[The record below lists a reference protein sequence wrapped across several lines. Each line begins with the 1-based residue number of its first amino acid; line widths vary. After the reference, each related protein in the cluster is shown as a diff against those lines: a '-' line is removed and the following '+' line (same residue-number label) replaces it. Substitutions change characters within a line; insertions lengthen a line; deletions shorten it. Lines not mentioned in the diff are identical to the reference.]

1 MKTIGLIG
9 GMSWE
14 STVPYYRII
23 NETVRARLG
32 GFHSAKLVL
41 FSVDFYEIELLQ
53 HSGDWGE
60 AGRMLAQ
67 AGRSLQ
73 AAGAD
78 FLVLCTNTMHKVA
91 NSIESAVNIP
101 LLHIADPTA
110 QEIKQAG
117 LKKVGLLGTRFTM
130 EQDFYRGRLR
140 DQHHLDV
147 LIPDD
152 DDRGLVHK
160 IIYDELCMGLVRDG
174 SRAEYRRI
182 IQRLVDQGAQGVI
195 LGCTEISMLVGASD
209 SPVPLFDTTAIHAT
223 RAAEWALTE
232 EVDPRTSSV
241 RGSYFEWGAAFTLRF
256 LEQRG
261 NDSRSRTICLARKIL
276 ARL

>member
-23 NETVRARLG
+23 NETVREKLG

-41 FSVDFYEIELLQ
+41 FSVDFHEIEQLQ
-53 HSGDWGE
+53 HSGAWDE
-60 AGRMLAQ
+60 SGRMLAR
-67 AGRSLQ
+67 AARSLEV
-73 AAGAD
+73 AGVN

-91 NSIESAVNIP
+91 DAIETAVEIP

-110 QEIKQAG
+110 QEIKKTG
-117 LKKVGLLGTRFTM
+117 LTKVGLLGTRFTM

-140 DQHHLDV
+140 DQHYLDV

-152 DDRGLVHK
+152 EDRGIVHK
-160 IIYDELCMGLVRDG
+160 IIYDELCMGLVRNS

-182 IQRLVDQGAQGVI
+182 IQRLVDQGVQGVI
-195 LGCTEISMLVGASD
+195 LGCTEISMLVGPSD
-209 SPVPLFDTTAIHAT
+209 SPVPIFDTTSIHA
-223 RAAEWALTE
+223 RKAAEYALT
-232 EVDPRTSSV
+232 
-241 RGSYFEWGAAFTLRF
+241 
-256 LEQRG
+256 
-261 NDSRSRTICLARKIL
+261 
-276 ARL
+276 